1 MHASR
6 VDTRTEAA
14 KTDDTRT
21 RILITAEQIFA
32 RDGYSGASM
41 RSIMVAAAAN
51 AASIHYY
58 FRSKE
63 GLLKA
68 IFELRAE
75 SMNEERHRLFEQ
87 CESQNASV
95 DAILRAFFGP
105 AISRARSTE
114 GRDFEKLSALCSV
127 DPNPAVRQIVFDTF
141 DSVGRRFVT
150 LLRRKCSHLADDE
163 FYWRLNCAFGS
174 MLYVRTNNG
183 RVTALLGPTSA
194 DAPVSVVTDQ
204 LVTFTAAG
212 LMAPSLKTRKR
223 KQ

>member
-1 MHASR
+1 MHPSR
-6 VDTRTEAA
+6 IERGADVANA
-14 KTDDTRT
+14 DDTRT
-21 RILITAEQIFA
+21 RILLTAEQTFA

-68 IFELRAE
+68 IFELRAA
-75 SMNEERHRLFEQ
+75 SMNEERNILFDQ
-87 CESQNASV
+87 CETKNAAV

-105 AISRARSTE
+105 AIARARSIE
-114 GRDFEKLSALCSV
+114 GHAFEKLSALCSV
-127 DPNPAVRQIVFDTF
+127 DPNPAVRQVVFDTF
-141 DSVGRRFVT
+141 DSVGRRFVK
-150 LLRRKCSHLADDE
+150 LLRKKCSHLANDE

-174 MLYVRTNNG
+174 MMYVRTNNG
-183 RVTALLGPTSA
+183 RVTALLGPTGA

-204 LVTFTAAG
+204 LVAFTAAG
-212 LMAPSLKTRKR
+212 LMAPSKKAKKR
-223 KQ
+223 K